1 VMLEIGDV
9 ILETG
14 DLILA
19 TGGFLRQLILQ
30 SLHPLLHV
38 VSLLKEFPAR
48 LIPIGGPPTSLSVIC
63 TREGASQHGLGE
75 VSNDTKR
82 KKQFLTFA
90 WGTGGVGIGVC
101 SIELDGRGAKLTS

>member
-1 VMLEIGDV
+1 MMLESDDL

-48 LIPIGGPPTSLSVIC
+48 LIPIDGPPTVIC
-63 TREGASQHGLGE
+63 TREGASQHGLGDVVDFIVPCYPGATMSDE
-75 VSNDTKR
+75 VNIIIIIIMM
-82 KKQFLTFA
+82 L
-90 WGTGGVGIGVC
+90 
-101 SIELDGRGAKLTS
+101 

>member
-1 VMLEIGDV
+1 MSEIGDV
-9 ILETG
+9 MLETGDLILETG

-48 LIPIGGPPTSLSVIC
+48 LIPIGGPPTGLSVIC
-63 TREGASQHGLGE
+63 TREGASQHGLGD
-75 VSNDTKR
+75 VVDSSFHATRARPYPMK
-82 KKQFLTFA
+82 
-90 WGTGGVGIGVC
+90 
-101 SIELDGRGAKLTS
+101 STSSSS